1 MQFLSGVGELG
12 SKPVK
17 PVDLEALS
25 AFLDA
30 QAARES
36 ARLKA
41 NVDKAMAR
49 TPLPFDTANR
59 ALEQR
64 LMEQMAARK
73 AAAVAAK
80 KKKKLAIGAVVALG
94 AAFLLLQK

>member
-30 QAARES
+30 QRARDV

-41 NVDKAMAR
+41 NVDKAMER
-49 TPLPFDTANR
+49 TPPPFDTARR

-80 KKKKLAIGAVVALG
+80 NKKLAIGAVVALG